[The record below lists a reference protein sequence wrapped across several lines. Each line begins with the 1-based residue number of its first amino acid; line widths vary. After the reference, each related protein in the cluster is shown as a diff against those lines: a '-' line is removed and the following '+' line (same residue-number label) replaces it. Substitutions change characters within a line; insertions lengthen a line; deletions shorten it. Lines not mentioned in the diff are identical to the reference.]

1 MAPLCFKASFVPFV
15 ELCYNENMKILY
27 VCTSTEVGGA
37 EKAFF
42 TLVQAALHAGHEVK
56 VLSLRPLGPLGRQ
69 LQEAGLSVES
79 LDMRGKCRP
88 LETAGALA
96 RLIAQIQAFAP
107 DIVHAG
113 LYRAIQFCRLA
124 KRRIPFILVTTPHY
138 DLSRKSYFLRL
149 LDRAL
154 KDGDDVSCAES
165 QSTADFLLQKQK
177 YAQNKVRLVANGVDL
192 QAFRPDHS
200 LREDTR
206 AELGFAAQEII
217 FTSVARLSKEKNHAL
232 LLQAFQLFYA
242 KHPQSKLLLVGGGP
256 EQENLRRQTQELGL
270 DKAVIFAGEVS
281 NVCKYLCAA
290 DVFVLPSCIESLP
303 LALLEAVACGLP
315 AIVSKVG
322 DMPQVVCHG
331 ENGFVFNGKDPIL
344 LAVLMT
350 ELAENTDLR
359 QKMGRAARAR
369 VERFYPAPEQIYLK
383 IYTEIK

>member
-1 MAPLCFKASFVPFV
+1 
-15 ELCYNENMKILY
+15 MKILY

-42 TLVQAALHAGHEVK
+42 SLAQAALHAGHEVK

-79 LDMRGKCRP
+79 LDIRGKCRP

-96 RLIAQIQAFAP
+96 RLIAQVQAFAP
-107 DIVHAG
+107 DVVHAG

-124 KRRIPFILVTTPHY
+124 KRHTPFKLITTPHY

-154 KDGDDVSCAES
+154 KDGDDMSCAES

-177 YAQNKVRLVANGVDL
+177 YAQEKVRLVANGVDL
-192 QAFRPDHS
+192 QMFRPDDS
-200 LREDTR
+200 LRAATR
-206 AELGFAAQEII
+206 AELGFAAQEVV
-217 FTSVARLSKEKNHAL
+217 FACVARLSKEKNHTL

-242 KHPQSKLLLVGGGP
+242 KHPQSKLLLVGSGP
-256 EQENLRRQTQELGL
+256 EQENLHRQVQEWGL
-270 DKAVIFAGEVS
+270 EKAVIFTGEVS

-290 DVFVLPSCIESLP
+290 DIFVLPSYIESLP
-303 LALLEAVACGLP
+303 LSLLEAAACGLP

-322 DMPQVVCHG
+322 DMPRVVFHG
-331 ENGFVFNGKDPIL
+331 ENGFVFNGKDAIL

-350 ELAENTDLR
+350 ELAENADLR

-369 VERFYPAPEQIYLK
+369 MERFYPAPEQIYLK